1 MVESASDYIK
11 KYGAP
16 TVKQEQSSTS
26 SIPTNMAKYIQK
38 YGNPTD
44 TRIVKDSQGNM
55 VGHVQVGSDAYK
67 YLSQGRSVYQKDSGE
82 LTVDAPTATIE
93 LDKKTGKITLNNTP
107 ASLTG
112 ERLEKV
118 IDNLGLKDLSAAYK
132 ANKNAAFPKSDG
144 SGETVTVEEIIESYN
159 KPNETTGLN
168 ALNTYGKQYQNVD
181 DIVYELM
188 SSHNVIG
195 ENGQIKSIN
204 FTDTD
209 ILSYQTNLQALKTL
223 KETSTDKLTDDTR
236 IVIDKSF
243 AEQFGLDKMN
253 SAVEFDETTI
263 TLGVKD
269 FMENYYTRKK
279 SDWESKQEVDPTTGS
294 ENLGLFIALKDYI
307 TGQSGQVNGVDEKGN
322 PITVFTHRDDKTQN
336 LATAISLYTL
346 LADTDPVCSFWQGA
360 GDITASAI
368 NGIEDALE
376 KVGEAGAVMIT
387 LAADGIVAAG
397 DYVFNRPQLGEDK
410 EYKLDKNILPSHML
424 AKWAGYGDNRSF
436 YAVSDTVRTQ
446 GIEALQAD
454 ISKYNSAAQ
463 GVFVAAEFLTEMAIM
478 ISVGNAFANGAK
490 ALLAKGASAASR
502 GAALFGNAQS
512 LTNGLST
519 TWQLTGNASKA
530 AATTLNVVAK
540 AMQWK
545 GTTAAVSILA
555 ETAGEALIQNP
566 SLTGQILSGETLSP
580 EAQEFVWSNVLGNAG
595 GFTGG
600 HALSKGLVKLGDTT
614 IGKAVSR
621 NFNRLIWTVSN
632 WAGDTS
638 DSIRVFFSNE
648 DNIYDIINKGNP
660 NKIDARM
667 AKRIVRAG
675 KELVLEN
682 TDSIKILGMSS
693 DEIIEQVAKYDDEL
707 SKYMTIENA
716 LDYMAT
722 RGTYTATAF
731 LADPNS
737 SLNGAYKEYS
747 KIQSELLDISKK
759 AGYVGSKAGE
769 YSVLPTK
776 VKDYITTKQ
785 HLDILNAYSRAIS
798 NGFDV
803 GESLSAIQKEIE
815 HFQPILATLTNE
827 LPDNIIAK
835 SDEFIT
841 ANRNLWTAWTDYRID
856 KGLLDADM
864 IEALRKSEQWGIE
877 GNLYV
882 GQMRQMDTPKYRV
895 QRADN
900 LRDIN
905 ATEELGRYKFG
916 STQGFVDPI
925 LTFQSSLL
933 SSAQKYDRQ
942 LVLRQFRGTEMVSTK
957 YTAEQMRLVQS
968 VNKGRKALNAGI
980 DEAFA
985 GAVENIRVGT
995 IIDSVGDLQLK
1006 GNQLTFVAK
1015 ELAEGGAV
1023 REIDDMVDGFYNLL
1037 STGNT
1042 KVNNMLDALITE
1054 YAPDAEDAARKVLV
1068 YGALEDRIDSLGK
1081 KVYDGVLKEFET
1093 RTIDGKTLSVKQAKE
1108 IANDITERFK
1118 DNIKTRFDYNRVEL
1132 SRAGEKAKTLIDQEK
1147 WNKEIRD
1154 LAQEMGD
1161 AQSANP
1167 NIITVQDEFGRIEM
1181 VEVDPLLANFM
1192 TTAGKTAQMSDSM
1205 LAKINYAW
1213 MRVFRFGTT
1222 GPNPVSW
1229 VNQFFRDFGNA
1240 WLVGG
1245 ATKTVMQATDIIA
1258 DAFGSNP
1265 ALYMSEFSEQFIA
1278 EAQEKAIA
1286 QGKGLGRIIAESE
1299 VEYGQE
1305 IVGKQTEKEA
1315 LNAYN
1320 RLKNERY
1327 VNGQIQTSTMKRGAE
1342 AVDRAMQKADF
1353 VNNAREEWLRG
1364 RVYANNYAKA
1374 IQSGKTISQ
1383 ARTWAEF
1390 YSSNATTNFS
1400 RATTFLSG
1408 IQNTVPYLRSAI
1420 NGTKSFW
1427 RLWQVDPV
1435 GVTGRIVGGLVL
1447 PMMGMMSLSLNSEEN
1462 RNVYKNIKEY
1472 QKDTSLAFVV
1482 EGQAF
1487 FVPIPQEV
1495 ATVIAPV
1502 RQIMESIF
1510 DVNTNSFSEIAFSDV
1525 LALSP
1530 VDLSGFADL
1539 DNYKIYDEG
1548 FWERMGSGTTKL
1560 AAQILPKYA
1569 NTLVAI
1575 ATNRDLYTG
1584 NKIDTSYTT
1593 IDPDTGEARVMDY
1606 SSGQFA
1612 KWLNKL
1618 FPNISAAMAENILK
1632 NTIGQVGI
1640 GMGNWIVD
1648 MTMSAI
1654 GQQDWSQTG
1663 ENIVSGLAGAVISP
1677 FTNYIP
1683 YDEADVAWRQAVSQT
1698 YQVKNDLLASDE
1710 YKQYLRLANNAT
1722 SEKDINAAAVAR
1734 TNIVEKYY
1742 DQVKAMVD
1750 GYTQNYGR
1758 GLTQAQLASTISLMV
1773 LHQDTDTGNAMLKQA
1788 NTDAYNASRAS
1799 ALATMN
1805 RMGFAN
1811 VGADDAIFG
1820 RIRTNSAT
1828 GEIYVEYNNPIA
1840 ILDYKKMQS
1849 ISDEVHQIN
1858 MKNLLED
1865 AGLTTYAKSQGYK
1878 EQKTSA
1884 QKKQYKKDWNAKVV
1898 KVLQPYISQYGL
1910 ETVLDDWGTAEVL
1923 DDYIYTDTY
1932 YNAKQYVTKVF
1943 TGK

>member
-11 KYGAP
+11 KYGSPAVKSTNTTGDA
-16 TVKQEQSSTS
+16 TVSNTAE
-26 SIPTNMAKYIQK
+26 YIQK
-38 YGNPTD
+38 YGSPAD
-44 TRIVKDSQGNM
+44 TRIVKDEQGKM
-55 VGHVQVGSDAYK
+55 VGHVQVGTDAYK
-67 YLSQGRSVYQKDSGE
+67 YLAQGRSVYQKDNGE
-82 LTVDAPTATIE
+82 LTTEAPTATIE

-112 ERLEKV
+112 DRLKQV
-118 IDNLGLKDLSAAYK
+118 IKSLDLENLSIAYK
-132 ANKNAAFPKSDG
+132 ANPNAAFPKSDG
-144 SGETVTVEEIIESYN
+144 SGETMTVKDIIESYN
-159 KPNETTGLN
+159 TPNETTGLN

-181 DIVYELM
+181 DTAYELM
-188 SSHNVIG
+188 AGHNMITESG
-195 ENGQIKSIN
+195 EIQQIK
-204 FTDTD
+204 FTDDD
-209 ILSYQTNLQALKTL
+209 ILNYQTNLQALKTL
-223 KETSTDKLTDDTR
+223 KETSVDKLTNDTR
-236 IVIDKSF
+236 MVISKDF

-253 SAVEFDETTI
+253 SAVAFDETTI
-263 TLGVKD
+263 TLGAKD
-269 FMENYYTRKK
+269 FMENYYNRQK
-279 SDWESKQEVDPTTGS
+279 SDWESKEIVDPTTGS
-294 ENLGLFIALKDYI
+294 ENLGLFIALQDYI
-307 TGQSGQVNGVDEKGN
+307 SGQSGQITGTDENGN
-322 PITVFTHRDDKTQN
+322 PTIIFTHRDDRTKN

-346 LADTDPVCSFWQGA
+346 IAQTDPVCSFWQGA
-360 GDITASAI
+360 GDIALSAI

-376 KVGEAGAVMIT
+376 KVGEAGAVTLT
-387 LAADGIVAAG
+387 LAADGFVRGWAFIS
-397 DYVFNRPQLGEDK
+397 NRAKGEG
-410 EYKLDKNILPSHML
+410 YTLDESILPSHML

-436 YAVSDTVRTQ
+436 YDVSDAVRTQ
-446 GIEALQAD
+446 GVEALQAD

-463 GVFVAAEFLTEMAIM
+463 GVFVAAEFLTEMAVM
-478 ISVGNAFANGAK
+478 ISVGNAFAKGAE
-490 ALLAKGASAASR
+490 ALLAKGATVASQ
-502 GAALFGNAQS
+502 GAALFGNTQAMADG
-512 LTNGLST
+512 LTT
-519 TWQLTGNASKA
+519 TWQLTGNAAKA
-530 AATTLNVVAK
+530 ASTTLNVVSK
-540 AMQWK
+540 ALQWK

-566 SLTGQILSGETLSP
+566 SLTGQILAGGTLSP
-580 EAQEFVWSNVLGNAG
+580 EAQEFVWQNVLGNAG
-595 GFTGG
+595 GFAVAHYG
-600 HALSKGLVKLGDTT
+600 SKWAQKLGETT
-614 IGKAVSR
+614 MGKAVSR
-621 NFNRLIWTVSN
+621 NFNRIIWTASN
-632 WAGDTS
+632 WAGDTT
-638 DSIRVFFSNE
+638 DAIRVFFSNE

-660 NKIDARM
+660 NKVDARM

-675 KELVLEN
+675 KQLVLDN

-693 DEIIEQVAKYDDEL
+693 DDIVEQVAKYDDEL
-707 SKYMTIENA
+707 AHYMTIENA

-737 SLNGAYKEYS
+737 SLSGAYKQFS
-747 KIQSELLDISKK
+747 QVQSELLDISKK
-759 AGYVGSKAGE
+759 AGYVGSKVGD
-769 YSVLPTK
+769 YSILPEK

-798 NGFDV
+798 KGFDV

-815 HFQPILATLTNE
+815 HFQPILESLSSE
-827 LPDNIIAK
+827 LPANVVSK

-841 ANRNLWTAWTDYRID
+841 ANRNLWSSWTDYRVD

-864 IEALRKSEQWGIE
+864 IDALRKSEQWGIE

-882 GQMRQMDTPKYRV
+882 GQMRQVEAPKYRI
-895 QRADN
+895 QRTDN

-916 STQGFVDPI
+916 STQGFADPI

-942 LVLRQFRGTEMVSTK
+942 LVLRQFRGTEMVSTR
-957 YTAEQMRLVQS
+957 YTADQMRLIQS

-985 GAVENIRVGT
+985 GTVGNIRVGT

-1006 GNQLTFVAK
+1006 GDKLTFVAK
-1015 ELAEGGAV
+1015 ELAEGEV
-1023 REIDDMVDGFYNLL
+1023 IKEIDDMVDGFYELL
-1037 STGNT
+1037 STGNS

-1054 YAPDAEDAARKVLV
+1054 YAPNAEDAARKVLI
-1068 YGALEDRIDSLGK
+1068 YGALEDNIDSLGK
-1081 KVYDGVLKEFET
+1081 KVYDGVLKELET

-1108 IANDITERFK
+1108 IADDITERFR
-1118 DNIKTRFDYNRVEL
+1118 DNLKTRFDYNRVEL
-1132 SRAGEKAKTLIDQEK
+1132 SRAGEKAKILIGQER

-1154 LAQEMGD
+1154 LAQEIGD

-1167 NIITVQDEFGRIEM
+1167 NIITVQDELGRIEM

-1229 VNQFFRDFGNA
+1229 VNQFVQDFGNA

-1245 ATKTVMQATDIIA
+1245 ATKTIMQSTEIIA

-1265 ALYMSEFSEQFIA
+1265 ALYLSEFSEQFIQ
-1278 EAQEKAIA
+1278 EAQEKALA
-1286 QGKGLGRIIAESE
+1286 QGKTLGRVIAESE

-1320 RLKNERY
+1320 KLKNERY
-1327 VNGQIQTSTMKRGAE
+1327 VNGHIQTSTMKRAGE

-1400 RATTFLSG
+1400 RATTFLAG
-1408 IQNTVPYLRSAI
+1408 IQNTIPYLRSAI

-1435 GVTGRIVGGLVL
+1435 GVTGRIVGGLVI
-1447 PMMGMMSLSLNSEEN
+1447 PMMGMMSLSLNSEDN

-1472 QKDTSLAFVV
+1472 QKENSLAFVV

-1487 FVPIPQEV
+1487 FIPIPQEV

-1502 RQIMESIF
+1502 RQIMEGVFGVS
-1510 DVNTNSFSEIAFSDV
+1510 TNSFAEIAFSDV

-1548 FWERMGSGTTKL
+1548 FWDRIGAGTTKL

-1569 NTLVAI
+1569 NTLVAL
-1575 ATNRDLYTG
+1575 ATGRDLYTG

-1593 IDPDTGEARVMDY
+1593 IDPDTGETRVMDY

-1612 KWLNKL
+1612 KWLNKV

-1640 GMGNWIVD
+1640 GVGNWIVD
-1648 MTMSAI
+1648 MTMSAT
-1654 GQQDWSQTG
+1654 GAQGWEQTG
-1663 ENIVSGLAGAVISP
+1663 QNIASGLLGAVASP

-1683 YDEADVAWRQAVSQT
+1683 YDEADVAWRQAVSEM
-1698 YQVKNDLLASDE
+1698 YKIKNGLLASDE
-1710 YKQYLRLANNAT
+1710 YKQYLRLAGNAT
-1722 SEKDINAAAVAR
+1722 SEKDINVASVAR

-1742 DQVKAMVD
+1742 EQVKAMVD

-1773 LHQDTDTGNAMLKQA
+1773 LHQDTDTGNAMLRQA
-1788 NTDAYNASRAS
+1788 NSQAYDASRAS
-1799 ALATMN
+1799 ALDTMN

-1820 RIRTNSAT
+1820 RIRTNSMT
-1828 GEIYVEYNNPIA
+1828 GEVYVEYNNPIA
-1840 ILDYKKMQS
+1840 ILDYKKAKSNAPTMHQAS
-1849 ISDEVHQIN
+1849 ITEI
-1858 MKNLLED
+1858 LENAD
-1865 AGLTTYAKSQGYK
+1865 ITTYAKSAGYK
-1878 EQKTSA
+1878 NAKTKA
-1884 QKKQYKKDWNAKVV
+1884 EKKQYKQDWNAKVI
-1898 KVLQPYISQYGL
+1898 KTLAPYIQQYGL
-1910 ETVLDDWGTAEVL
+1910 ETVLNGWGVAEML
-1923 DDYIYTDTY
+1923 DDYLYTDTY
-1932 YNAKQYVTKVF
+1932 YNATQYVTKVF
-1943 TGK
+1943 QGE

>member
-1 MVESASDYIK
+1 MATSITNILSGSNTALSGVDKIAEVTKKDPVKVSATNTTEEISSDNLFFVQSPLGDLVGAAANVDPELYASYK
-11 KYGAP
+11 KGD
-16 TVKQEQSSTS
+16 
-26 SIPTNMAKYIQK
+26 TNLY
-38 YGNPTD
+38 YNPTKGL
-44 TRIVKDSQGNM
+44 TTQSDS
-55 VGHVQVGSDAYK
+55 K
-67 YLSQGRSVYQKDSGE
+67 I
-82 LTVDAPTATIE
+82 T
-93 LDKKTGKITLNNTP
+93 LDEKTGKITIKSSNP
-107 ASLTG
+107 SLTADRAKKAI
-112 ERLEKV
+112 E
-118 IDNLGLKDLSAAYK
+118 DMGLKDLSAAYK
-132 ANKNAAFPKSDG
+132 ANPKAAFPKSDG
-144 SGETVTVEEIIESYN
+144 SNETVTVKEIIESYN
-159 KPNETTGLN
+159 KPNESTGLN
-168 ALNTYGKQYQNVD
+168 AIDSYGVYYQNLD
-181 DIVYELM
+181 EAALQLNQY
-188 SSHNVIG
+188 HN
-195 ENGQIKSIN
+195 QIDEKGNITPIS
-204 FTDTD
+204 FTDD
-209 ILSYQTNLQALKTL
+209 DMLNYFTNLDALKTA
-223 KETSTDKLTDDTR
+223 KSTSVDKLSNDTR
-236 IVIDKSF
+236 VSVPVDIIKNTGASL
-243 AEQFGLDKMN
+243 AESWDEETQTIGL
-253 SAVEFDETTI
+253 
-263 TLGVKD
+263 KD
-269 FMENYYTRKK
+269 FMQQIWNRQNE
-279 SDWESKQEVDPTTGS
+279 DWEKRQTVNPTTGS
-294 ENLGLFIALKDYI
+294 ANLDLYTALERYI
-307 TGQSGQVNGVDEKGN
+307 QGQSSSSETGM
-322 PITVFTHRDDKTQN
+322 ITHRDDKTDK
-336 LATAISLYTL
+336 LATAISLYNFMTEV
-346 LADTDPVCSFWQGA
+346 DPLCSFWQGA
-360 GDITASAI
+360 GDVVSSAI

-376 KVGEAGAVMIT
+376 KVGEAGAVFDVLVM
-387 LAADGIVAAG
+387 DAAG
-397 DYVFNRPQLGEDK
+397 WVAGNVQAKIQGTEYDPETLPHNVFAR
-410 EYKLDKNILPSHML
+410 
-424 AKWAGYGDNRSF
+424 WAGYGKGTSF
-436 YAVSDTVRTQ
+436 FDVSSSVRTQ

-463 GVFVAAEFLTEMAIM
+463 GVFVAAEFLTEMAVM
-478 ISVGNAFANGAK
+478 ISVGNAFANGAE
-490 ALLAKGASAASR
+490 ALLAKGAGAASR
-502 GAALFGNAQS
+502 GAALFGNVQS
-512 LTNGLST
+512 LANGLST

-530 AATTLNVVAK
+530 AATTLNVVSK
-540 AMQWK
+540 ALQWK

-595 GFTGG
+595 GFAGG

-621 NFNRLIWTVSN
+621 NFNRLIWTASN
-632 WAGDTS
+632 WAGDTA
-638 DSIRVFFSNE
+638 DAIRVFFSNE

-660 NKIDARM
+660 NKVDARM
-667 AKRIVRAG
+667 AKRIIRAG

-707 SKYMTIENA
+707 AKYMTIENA

-747 KIQSELLDISKK
+747 KIQNELLDISKR
-759 AGYVGSKAGE
+759 AGYVGSKVGD
-769 YSVLPTK
+769 YSILPTK

-815 HFQPILATLTNE
+815 HFQPILDTLTNE

-841 ANRNLWTAWTDYRID
+841 TNRNLWSSWTDYRID

-882 GQMRQMDTPKYRV
+882 GQMRQVDTPKYRV
-895 QRADN
+895 QRTDS

-1015 ELAEGGAV
+1015 ELAEGEAV
-1023 REIDDMVDGFYNLL
+1023 REIDDMVDGFYELL
-1037 STGNT
+1037 STSNT
-1042 KVNNMLDALITE
+1042 KVNNMLDALISE
-1054 YAPDAEDAARKVLV
+1054 YAPNAEDAARKVLI
-1068 YGALEDRIDSLGK
+1068 YGALDDKIDSLGK

-1108 IANDITERFK
+1108 IANDITDRFK
-1118 DNIKTRFDYNRVEL
+1118 DNLKTRFDYNRVEL

-1147 WNKEIRD
+1147 WNREIRD

-1278 EAQEKAIA
+1278 EAQEKALA
-1286 QGKGLGRIIAESE
+1286 QGKSLGRVIAESE
-1299 VEYGQE
+1299 VAYGQE

-1320 RLKNERY
+1320 KLKNERY
-1327 VNGQIQTSTMKRGAE
+1327 VNGQIQTSTMKRAGE
-1342 AVDRAMQKADF
+1342 AVDRAMQKADY

-1374 IQSGKTISQ
+1374 IADGKTISQ

-1400 RATTFLSG
+1400 RATTFLAS
-1408 IQNTVPYLRSAI
+1408 IQNTIPYLRSAI

-1487 FVPIPQEV
+1487 FIPIPQEV
-1495 ATVIAPV
+1495 ATVITPV

-1510 DVNTNSFSEIAFSDV
+1510 DVNTNSFSELAFSDV

-1569 NTLVAI
+1569 NTLVAL
-1575 ATNRDLYTG
+1575 ATGRDLYTG
-1584 NKIDTSYTT
+1584 NQIDTSYTT

-1612 KWLNKL
+1612 KWLNKV

-1640 GMGNWIVD
+1640 GVGNWIVD
-1648 MTMSAI
+1648 MTMSAT
-1654 GQQDWSQTG
+1654 GSQEWSQTG
-1663 ENIVSGLAGAVISP
+1663 ENIVSGLAGAVASP
-1677 FTNYIP
+1677 FTNYVP
-1683 YDEADVAWRQAVSQT
+1683 YDEADVAWRQAVSQM
-1698 YQVKNDLLASDE
+1698 YQVKNALIASDE

-1722 SEKDINAAAVAR
+1722 SEKDINVAAVAR

-1742 DQVKAMVD
+1742 EQVKAMVD
-1750 GYTQNYGR
+1750 GYTQSYGR

-1773 LHQDTDTGNAMLKQA
+1773 LHQDTDTGNALLKQA

-1820 RIRTNSAT
+1820 RIRTNSTT
-1828 GEIYVEYNNPIA
+1828 GETYVEYNNPIA

-1865 AGLTTYAKSQGYK
+1865 AGLTTYNKSQGYK
-1878 EQKTSA
+1878 QQKTSA

-1898 KVLQPYISQYGL
+1898 KALQPYISQYGL
-1910 ETVLDDWGTAEVL
+1910 ETILDDWGTAEVL